1 MGFSEKNFTNL
12 IKHLDTYRFQS
23 MKDKLSAS
31 KKEYKTKLKMKRK
44 LSEKINRFIKK
55 NKNKK
60 THQKYT
66 RKIKRSFS

>member
-12 IKHLDTYRFQS
+12 IKHLDNYRFQS

-66 RKIKRSFS
+66 EK

>member
-23 MKDKLSAS
+23 MKDKLSGS

-55 NKNKK
+55 NKK